1 MEWSSIY
8 RPVWLLNNCILILLV
23 LLGWGF
29 MASTHIKI
37 DIPNIETKTKETVGT
52 SDKGAELRK
61 NFGYKAGGMDFC
73 AWAANWSN
81 TLEAPF
87 NAVDCTEKDQFT
99 LKEFGTTNVTTNDDA
114 YPNMNIWEV
123 YQKSQLFDA
132 VHTKMKKPADD
143 YLKTHLA
150 NDGIYT
156 GPKICIKY
164 LDKMHDSQLAF
175 AIFIFFFLFAHI
187 VHIAIYNNSQMNN
200 FRYGADIVV
209 TVLYFCLYVYAI
221 VMCFTQQESK
231 LFTECSW
238 LSKSFQQD
246 QTWLFLATWAYLVLG
261 IAGII
266 GIVSFLYERM
276 SVKADGE
283 KRALGPYEKMLGV
296 PNAYVSTSLEAG
308 PN

>member
-1 MEWSSIY
+1 MEWSLKY
-8 RPVWLLNNCILILLV
+8 RPVWLLTNCILILLV

-37 DIPNIETKTKETVGT
+37 DIPNIETKTKETVG
-52 SDKGAELRK
+52 SGNNGDKIRT

-73 AWAANWSN
+73 VWAANWST

-87 NAVDCTEKDQFT
+87 NAVDCTKKDQFT
-99 LKEFGTTNVTTNDDA
+99 LKEFGTTNVTTDDDA
-114 YPNMNIWEV
+114 YPNMNIWDV
-123 YQKSQLFDA
+123 YQQSQLFDA
-132 VHTKMKKPADD
+132 THTKMKKPADD

-156 GPKICIKY
+156 GPTTCIKH
-164 LDKMHDSQLAF
+164 LDKMHDSQEFF

-187 VHIAIYNNSQMNN
+187 VHIVIYNNDRVKE
-200 FRYGADIVV
+200 FRNGADIVV
-209 TVLYFCLYVYAI
+209 AVLYFTLYVYAI
-221 VMCFTQQESK
+221 VMFFTQRESK
-231 LFTECSW
+231 VFTECSW

-266 GIVSFLYERM
+266 GILFFVYERM
-276 SVKADGE
+276 YVPEESPD
-283 KRALGPYEKMLGV
+283 RALGPYEMFGV
-296 PNAYVSTSLEAG
+296 PGGYVPTSTV
-308 PN
+308 